1 VRYNA
6 AHSSSA
12 DSRRSIGL
20 VSKISI
26 VSELGRFLREEK
38 KYWLIP
44 MAVFFALLGLMLV
57 MSQASAIGPF
67 IYTLF

>member
-1 VRYNA
+1 M
-6 AHSSSA
+6 
-12 DSRRSIGL
+12 
-20 VSKISI
+20 SKISI